1 MLRSGQMEQLKRSA
15 SASAATTLDRTH
27 TEHTTNLCDLSHFGA
42 QPDGHRAGIGGL
54 ATKTGN
60 TRGRWGATGL
70 FAGRSRLRLLP
81 MILAGVSVRNEL
93 VQRLAYLVGDSELAG
108 KIERGLDTQQAILP
122 LTAPERE
129 AILVALD
136 DVPDGLE
143 ELRDRLRDLERRGA
157 EGR

>member
-1 MLRSGQMEQLKRSA
+1 MPANQGQGLMS
-15 SASAATTLDRTH
+15 RTSPRH
-27 TEHTTNLCDLSHFGA
+27 
-42 QPDGHRAGIGGL
+42 
-54 ATKTGN
+54 
-60 TRGRWGATGL
+60 
-70 FAGRSRLRLLP
+70 RLLP
-81 MILAGVSVRNEL
+81 MMLAGVSVRNEL

>member
-1 MLRSGQMEQLKRSA
+1 
-15 SASAATTLDRTH
+15 
-27 TEHTTNLCDLSHFGA
+27 
-42 QPDGHRAGIGGL
+42 
-54 ATKTGN
+54 
-60 TRGRWGATGL
+60 
-70 FAGRSRLRLLP
+70 

-108 KIERGLDTQQAILP
+108 KIERGLDTQQTILP

-143 ELRDRLRDLERRGA
+143 ELRDRLRELERRGA

>member
-1 MLRSGQMEQLKRSA
+1 MNVLRCA
-15 SASAATTLDRTH
+15 P
-27 TEHTTNLCDLSHFGA
+27 F
-42 QPDGHRAGIGGL
+42 
-54 ATKTGN
+54 
-60 TRGRWGATGL
+60 
-70 FAGRSRLRLLP
+70 FAGRSRHRLLAV
-81 MILAGVSVRNEL
+81 MLAGVSVRNEL

-108 KIERGLDTQQAILP
+108 KIECGLEAQQAILP

-143 ELRDRLRDLERRGA
+143 ELRDRLRDLERRDA